1 VHLRSCGFYFLT
13 YLILFFMKAK
23 ILIYFISLFL
33 AFCCEI
39 SFSQTGSLPLQRGMA
54 ALTCFSTD
62 RDLSSDPNGYVL
74 AIFDI
79 RGPNCDGISAPA
91 APSNW
96 TGPTTGAYH
105 HSSWTA
111 QNLGEIF
118 GIDLQRGSATP
129 DIFVTSGGLSSYYRM
144 STQLAPGGT
153 GGDVFRIN
161 GTTGVITKLASL
173 PNTTYDPLPAN
184 TGQYSKYVGLGNV
197 SHNNVNN
204 VLYVTNLDNGLMYVL
219 NATTGATL
227 GTYDH
232 LPGTPD
238 DPNRIFTTNLRQV
251 YGVSYNSVDNKVY
264 YAVPTIEANCS
275 GNSYYVTQ
283 NSIYS
288 VGLNA
293 DGTINASSKTLVVHI
308 PILTSS
314 NTCSSGRAYYPV
326 ISDIEFN
333 SEGTQM
339 LIAERTLADRDTPLN
354 NPTKPTDLEVYAH
367 ESRVMKY
374 NLSGSTW
381 SQSVVYSVG
390 NYNNRLTNSTGGV
403 DFGYNNYGTC
413 GEANACNDA
422 MVGLA
427 DALIFNN
434 IIPPYKFVYGILIS
448 NISGNA
454 SGYPGNSY
462 FVDVDNLVDDWP
474 ALEA

>member
-1 VHLRSCGFYFLT
+1 
-13 YLILFFMKAK
+13 MKAK